1 MSETEKKTKRTRKQ
15 RTDSE
20 QAAHDKR
27 KKEKAERRAKKAA
40 KEQADQPE
48 VKTEVKETPVS
59 KGPTRDEL
67 LQGYLKEHVEDPLT
81 LASLSA
87 STRVELLTRL
97 LSTAKTDLKVANN
110 AVVKA
115 ARKANKKANKG
126 KSPPKQS
133 KWNDFVKVY
142 RSKNEGM
149 SYKDALKEGKTLYN
163 ELKQDADKLN
173 QYLSS

>member
-1 MSETEKKTKRTRKQ
+1 MSETEKKTKRTRKP

-20 QAAHDKR
+20 QAAHDNR
-27 KKEKAERRAKKAA
+27 KAERRAKKAA
-40 KEQADQPE
+40 KEQATQAE

-67 LQGYLKEHVEDPLT
+67 LHGYLKEHAEDPLT
-81 LASLSA
+81 LASLNA
-87 STRVELLTRL
+87 STRVELLTKL
-97 LSTAKTDLKVANN
+97 LSTAKTDLKTANN

>member
-1 MSETEKKTKRTRKQ
+1 MSETEKKTKRSRKQ
-15 RTDSE
+15 RTASE
-20 QAAHDKR
+20 QAAHEKR
-27 KKEKAERRAKKAA
+27 KAERRAKKAA

-48 VKTEVKETPVS
+48 VKTEVKETPAS

-67 LQGYLKEHVEDPLT
+67 LQGYLKEHAEDPLT
-81 LASLSA
+81 LASLNA
-87 STRVELLTRL
+87 STRVELLTKL
-97 LSTAKTDLKVANN
+97 LSTAKTDLKAANN

-126 KSPPKQS
+126 TTPPKQS

-163 ELKQDADKLN
+163 ELKGNADKLDE
-173 QYLSS
+173 YLRS